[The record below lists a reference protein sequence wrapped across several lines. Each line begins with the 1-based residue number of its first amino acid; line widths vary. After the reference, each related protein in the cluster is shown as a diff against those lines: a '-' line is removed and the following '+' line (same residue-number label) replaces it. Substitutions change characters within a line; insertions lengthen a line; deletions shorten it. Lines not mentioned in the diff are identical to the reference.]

1 MSRDNSNNL
10 PSYRDFMEN
19 PDDLPSIEEFK
30 EENLPSVEDFLEK
43 TVEEETQ
50 TIENSDGESFLEV
63 TDVVQAPEWSELVRL
78 VNDVRKDIPKIPE
91 IKYYDDQL
99 EEISANIAQIQD
111 NYAKSEKI
119 DDPLLVMNCD
129 IITEL
134 DVLDNEKELTQTI
147 SAVNIEGTTIG
158 QDQKT
163 QITTIVSG
171 QEVKLTRSVASSTSI
186 QIDSGESYLV
196 VLEQDGVTN
205 QVKVNGGGSSVIV
218 IRQSQ

>member
-1 MSRDNSNNL
+1 MNVN
-10 PSYRDFMEN
+10 
-19 PDDLPSIEEFK
+19 
-30 EENLPSVEDFLEK
+30 FLE
-43 TVEEETQ
+43 
-50 TIENSDGESFLEV
+50 DLLE
-63 TDVVQAPEWSELVRL
+63 
-78 VNDVRKDIPKIPE
+78 
-91 IKYYDDQL
+91 
-99 EEISANIAQIQD
+99 
-111 NYAKSEKI
+111 
-119 DDPLLVMNCD
+119 

-134 DVLDNEKELTQTI
+134 DVLDNEEELTQTV